1 SPLSMMPEGL
11 LDTLTPEQIVD
22 LVAYLQS
29 PTQVS
34 VGGPK
39 APINAATGKV
49 DGALEAETL
58 KIVGKS
64 GGKASGQDMRAFAK
78 DRWSG
83 NDHLWWID
91 GQPSDKLEVA
101 APVSQ
106 AGRYQLEVVFT
117 KAPDYAIAQ
126 VWVNDNK
133 VGEPIDLFDPDVITS
148 GVLNLGEVEL
158 ADGEAKIGFEI
169 VGANRQA
176 IPRYMI
182 GVDYIRLVPVQ

>member
-1 SPLSMMPEGL
+1 M
-11 LDTLTPEQIVD
+11 
-22 LVAYLQS
+22 
-29 PTQVS
+29 
-34 VGGPK
+34 
-39 APINAATGKV
+39 
-49 DGALEAETL
+49 
-58 KIVGKS
+58 GKS

-126 VWVNDNK
+126 VWVNEEK
-133 VGEPIDLFDPDVITS
+133 MGEPIDLFDPDVITS